1 MHLLLFQA
9 KFPKVLREKQ
19 SREVYNTL
27 QSQKQS
33 TLPPSINIL
42 EENGRLEEDGER
54 KRKGVRGGERG
65 NQ

>member
-9 KFPKVLREKQ
+9 KFPKALREKQ